1 MLRPEV
7 NPPLVPIQH
16 LIARYSTGG
25 TFRGC
30 QAGTTDRA
38 REYLETL
45 DLSRFS
51 TASEFLFAGILD
63 KVTEELQAAMPG
75 HEWGF
80 ARKAVNIFLRDCFYN
95 RYLHDRYEL
104 GSIESMLEI
113 PLDNIVA
120 EAIIAS
126 QIVIPRWRSITAL
139 DSRTSAA
146 FQQAASNEAE
156 RRNCARI
163 HLDAVWWGERS
174 QKG

>member
-1 MLRPEV
+1 MQHET
-7 NPPLVPIQH
+7 NPPLVAIQH

-30 QAGTTDRA
+30 PGGTTDIA

-51 TASEFLFAGILD
+51 TASEFLFAETLD

-80 ARKAVNIFLRDCFYN
+80 ARKALNIFLRDCLYN
-95 RYLHDRYEL
+95 RFLCDRYEL
-104 GSIESMLEI
+104 RSIESMLEI

-126 QIVIPRWRSITAL
+126 EIVIPRWQSITAL
-139 DSRTSAA
+139 DSATSAA
-146 FQQAASNEAE
+146 FQQAASNEAT
-156 RRNCARI
+156 RRNCARV